1 MERAIA
7 EFQRQFAAAAV
18 DSVEPERALSGTFTG
33 GELEGVADL
42 VVRNR
47 SGQRAIVDMKWS
59 GGNYHQERLAKN
71 RHLQLAVY
79 GELLRQ
85 ETGAWPQVS
94 YFILEAS
101 RLIAPDPGFFPEAR
115 VVQSA
120 GPGSTAAL
128 WDRFVAAWIWRR
140 SQIDAGVIEVAVPG
154 TEPTAESVAPA
165 DALEPEEL
173 REDFDDYRWL
183 TGWEG

>member
-1 MERAIA
+1 
-7 EFQRQFAAAAV
+7 
-18 DSVEPERALSGTFTG
+18 
-33 GELEGVADL
+33 
-42 VVRNR
+42 NR

-59 GGNYHQERLAKN
+59 GGNYHLDRLAKN

-79 GELLRQ
+79 AELLRQ

-115 VVQSA
+115 VVQSG
-120 GPGSTAAL
+120 GPGSTATL

-140 SQIDAGVIEVAVPG
+140 SQIDAGLIEVAVPG

-173 REDFDDYRWL
+173 REDYDDYRWL